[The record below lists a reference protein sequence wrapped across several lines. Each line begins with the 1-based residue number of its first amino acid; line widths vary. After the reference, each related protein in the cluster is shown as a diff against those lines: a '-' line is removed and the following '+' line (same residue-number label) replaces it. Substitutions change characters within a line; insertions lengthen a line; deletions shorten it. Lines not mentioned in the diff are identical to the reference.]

1 MEHQQH
7 KYEVMNMNKNIRI
20 YTLIAFFAFFML
32 GSLFADTE
40 TSPLA
45 DELSKISKQIQDL
58 VPIVAL
64 LMLVMAGLI
73 YGIGQVMGA
82 EVRGRAAVWAQALL
96 IGAIIGLMIMA
107 LAPHLIQLFS
117 GTAFVDVKE
126 TE

>member
-1 MEHQQH
+1 
-7 KYEVMNMNKNIRI
+7 MNNKT
-20 YTLIAFFAFFML
+20 YMLIAFIAFFML
-32 GSLFADTE
+32 GGLFAGPTKPPAE
-40 TSPLA
+40 GTMGAALQSIA
-45 DELSKISKQIQDL
+45 EQIQSL

-107 LAPHLIQLFS
+107 LAPHLIKLF
-117 GTAFVDVKE
+117 GDTAFVTVDG
-126 TE
+126 TPTT